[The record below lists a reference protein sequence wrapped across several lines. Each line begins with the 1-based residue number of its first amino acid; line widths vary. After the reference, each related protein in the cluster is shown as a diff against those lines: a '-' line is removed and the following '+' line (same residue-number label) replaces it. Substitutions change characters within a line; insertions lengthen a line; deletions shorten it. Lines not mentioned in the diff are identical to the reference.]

1 MTLRVQ
7 NKVCIVTGASS
18 GLGRA
23 IALALAREGAA
34 FVLCGDLRADAPAAG
49 PDNPLVR
56 VESDGAGVP
65 THELIAK
72 RHGENKAAFCKVDV
86 TVEGEVEGM
95 LACVVGKAGRVDVLV
110 NNAGYAQRGMPLH
123 EIPDQ
128 VWAAS
133 YDVNVRGPFLC
144 SKHAIRQFLAQ
155 EQQGSSKRGCI
166 INIASTLGLREM
178 GRCAAYCTSKAA
190 LVSLTKVT
198 ALEYGHA
205 KIQCNAICPGVIAT
219 AMTTSLLQNDATVS
233 FFNAAVPWEGEVGV
247 SKGPKEIANAAIWL
261 ASEETGWVTGVA
273 LPVDG
278 GFAIHA

>member
-1 MTLRVQ
+1 MTTRVL

-23 IALALAREGAA
+23 IALAFAREGAT
-34 FVLCGDLRADAPAAG
+34 FVLCGDLRADAPAA
-49 PDNPLVR
+49 DNPLVP

-65 THELIAK
+65 THELIIA
-72 RHGENKAAFCKVDV
+72 RHGGNKAGFCKVDV
-86 TVEGEVEGM
+86 TVEADVEAM
-95 LACVVGKAGRVDVLV
+95 LASVVEKAGRLDVLA

-128 VWAAS
+128 VWTAS
-133 YDVNVRGPFLC
+133 YDVNIRGPFLC
-144 SKHAIRQFLAQ
+144 SKHAIRQFIAQ

-178 GRCAAYCTSKAA
+178 SRCAAYCTSKAA

-198 ALEYGHA
+198 ALEYGHV

-219 AMTTSLLQNDATVS
+219 AMTIPLLQNDNSVS
-233 FFNAAVPWEGEVGV
+233 FFKAAVPWEGEVGI
-247 SKGPKEIANAAIWL
+247 SKGPEEIANAAIWL